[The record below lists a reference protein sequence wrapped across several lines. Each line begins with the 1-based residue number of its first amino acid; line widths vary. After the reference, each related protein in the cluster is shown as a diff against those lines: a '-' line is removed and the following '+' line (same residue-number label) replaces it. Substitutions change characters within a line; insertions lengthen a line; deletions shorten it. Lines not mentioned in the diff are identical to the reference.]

1 MSTSRNAAVRIC
13 GEQDCD
19 QPPNRP
25 NQPLCLKHYR
35 MFQAG
40 DIDECPNCPDVY
52 KPSEYPICSQCYNE
66 KRRPPGGQ
74 IRERHSEY
82 VDDSRGWNL
91 PTEPAAVAVS
101 PDSVKAVELV
111 RRNISRYGRECAN
124 HETNTVQYLVVPML
138 RGLGWDDADP
148 TQMVKE
154 YKPAGK
160 RRYGSAIAV
169 DIALMRQGSPW
180 AFVEAKRLDREYDQD
195 YMGQLSKYAAYL
207 HDGGIAALTNG
218 RFWIVCEVAN
228 GRPLLHRSTID
239 IDDGDARAVA
249 VKLNDALG
257 GLGIGNDVNRPSPRV
272 VASRQF
278 IPDPDAIID
287 DLKRYRENVAKRL
300 RVPPFRVLNND
311 TISRIA
317 KELPEDINQL
327 RNVSGIGPATLERHG
342 VPIIKIVQSHVS
354 GYGQAPDPMTD
365 VDGLPF

>member
-1 MSTSRNAAVRIC
+1 MSTNRNAAARIC

-35 MFQAG
+35 ILQAG
-40 DIDECPNCPDVY
+40 DIDECPNCPGVY
-52 KPSEYPICSQCYNE
+52 KPSEYPICRQCNAE
-66 KRRPPGGQ
+66 NRRQPGRQ
-74 IRERHSEY
+74 IRERRGEY
-82 VDDSRGWNL
+82 VDDSKGWNR
-91 PTEPAAVAVS
+91 PPKPATVADS

-138 RGLGWDDADP
+138 RGLGWNDADP

-169 DIALMRQGSPW
+169 DIALMRQGSPC
-180 AFVEAKRLDREYDQD
+180 AFVEAKRLDREYDED

-207 HDGGIAALTNG
+207 HDGGIAVLTNG

-228 GRPLLHRSTID
+228 GRPSHRATID
-239 IDDGDARAVA
+239 IDDGDAKAVA
-249 VKLNDALG
+249 TKLNDALG
-257 GLGIGNDVNRPSPRV
+257 GFRIGNDASGPSARV
-272 VASRQF
+272 VSSPQF

-287 DLKRYRENVAKRL
+287 DLKRYRENVARRL

-327 RNVSGIGPATLERHG
+327 RKVSGIGPATLERHG
-342 VPIIKIVQSHVS
+342 ATITQIVRSHVS
-354 GYGQAPDPMTD
+354 GYNQSPDPMTD
-365 VDGLPF
+365 IDDLPF